1 MLISTWTARSLQR
14 RGASSVIPAVPSTAT
29 RSGQHNDVQHGV
41 DQRHPVRQHAAD
53 AAATRG
59 GGHRGAHSAR
69 HALGARH
76 ARGARLLERRGRRA
90 HDARHALGACHMR
103 DGRGPSLRIN
113 AAAPRGPP
121 PRGPPPLGRG
131 IATAPREHDGRSNIG
146 VCGGLYWSKIVFLVQ
161 NGHEGIFQAI
171 WKAAAAFQI
180 CPYLKST
187 HGLEDKK
194 LTDDKDKKRIA
205 GTKVITRCFP
215 DNIKLWPKAVEIS
228 SICRTWTYCKKT
240 LDLLRPCPDLQ
251 K

>member
-1 MLISTWTARSLQR
+1 M
-14 RGASSVIPAVPSTAT
+14 IPAVPSTAT
-29 RSGQHNDVQHGV
+29 RSGLDNDVQHGI
-41 DQRHPVRQHAAD
+41 DQRHPVRQLAAD

-69 HALGARH
+69 DALGARH
-76 ARGARLLERRGRRA
+76 ARGARLLDVEAAARTTHATRSAHAICVMVGVHLSASTRPRHAGRR
-90 HDARHALGACHMR
+90 RV
-103 DGRGPSLRIN
+103 GRR
-113 AAAPRGPP
+113 RW
-121 PRGPPPLGRG
+121 
-131 IATAPREHDGRSNIG
+131 TAPREHDGRSNIG
-146 VCGGLYWSKIVFLVQ
+146 VCGGLFWSKIVFLVQ

-215 DNIKLWPKAVEIS
+215 DNIKLWP
-228 SICRTWTYCKKT
+228 
-240 LDLLRPCPDLQ
+240 
-251 K
+251 